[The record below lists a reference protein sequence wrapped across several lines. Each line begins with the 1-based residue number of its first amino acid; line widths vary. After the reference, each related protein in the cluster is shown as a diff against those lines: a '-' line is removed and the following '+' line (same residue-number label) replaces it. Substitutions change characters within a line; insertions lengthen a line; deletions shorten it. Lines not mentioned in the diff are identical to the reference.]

1 MNKVK
6 KISAVLVVIM
16 LSACLAIDKAYA
28 ALQCSISLSTTKNK
42 VTYEEQFSVYGAISD
57 LDAPHGIIAIGAVI
71 SYDKES
77 LILDSIEGQNNWTD
91 PYYNPSNGKI
101 TMFKNELSKK
111 NEQVFKITFKVK
123 EKGKAK
129 DSAWVKISNF
139 EISDGEEEKQCGENS
154 ITIKIENQ
162 DSSNTGNGSQGNN
175 TQKPDTKPGNNH
187 PNTDNTSAEKP
198 GNETAGSG
206 NETSKPAENVFTNSQ
221 TVNATNKTTANT
233 GSQSDTNNAND
244 KDNDKENDKENE
256 TGKDS
261 ETDSKQNVDKEHVEK
276 AKESESM
283 SKMLLYIIGGIA
295 VIAVVG
301 ILFVI
306 VKRRKSE

>member
-6 KISAVLVVIM
+6 KISAVLIVIM

-28 ALQCSISLSTTKNK
+28 ALQCDISLSTTKDK

-111 NEQVFKITFKVK
+111 NEQVFRITFKVK

-139 EISDGEEEKQCGENS
+139 EISDGEEEKQCGES
-154 ITIKIENQ
+154 FVTIKIENQ

-233 GSQSDTNNAND
+233 GSQSDTNKETN
-244 KDNDKENDKENE
+244 KKENIKEKE
-256 TGKDS
+256 AAGKDS
-261 ETDSKQNVDKEHVEK
+261 ESDSKQNVDKEHVEK

-283 SKMLLYIIGGIA
+283 SKMLLYIIS
-295 VIAVVG
+295 VIAVVAVIG